1 MCGVGDVPLSMLCA
15 APRCHAAFIPA
26 VDSSCSYTALW
37 GSGSFW
43 VALIDMS
50 HINTCCAVFV
60 LDYGSW
66 AVQAE
71 CCGQPLR
78 SPNPYEGPKCPIPQ
92 GAKL

>member
-1 MCGVGDVPLSMLCA
+1 MWGGRCATQHAVCCSPLS
-15 APRCHAAFIPA
+15 RSFH
-26 VDSSCSYTALW
+26 SSCRLSYTAMW

-71 CCGQPLR
+71 CCGQPLH
-78 SPNPYEGPKCPIPQ
+78 SPNPYEGPKCPVLP